1 MLSSKPHHKLDF
13 YMIASPSSSRK
24 IAEGRF
30 MRALRGKR
38 AVSPLIATIILIAI
52 TVVGGLLIYSL
63 FYSTSGILS
72 AKAQVAVEAADLVVD
87 TEGTVKFS
95 IVIKNTGN
103 KPVTELNFTLN
114 GEDEV
119 SITLPSGGLQPGQSV
134 SASLDPKGSYTIGN
148 SYIVLVEAEF
158 SDGSSFATTVAVTC
172 RYG

>member
-1 MLSSKPHHKLDF
+1 MHPPPISSKKDLREDS
-13 YMIASPSSSRK
+13 MS
-24 IAEGRF
+24 
-30 MRALRGKR
+30 ALHGKR
-38 AVSPLIATIILIAI
+38 AISPLIATIILIAI

-72 AKAQVAVEAADLVVD
+72 SKAQVSVEAADLVVD
-87 TEGTVKFS
+87 TEGDKAFS

-119 SITLPSGGLQPGQSV
+119 EITLPTGGLQPGQSV
-134 SASLDPKGSYTIGN
+134 AYSMAPEETYVVGN